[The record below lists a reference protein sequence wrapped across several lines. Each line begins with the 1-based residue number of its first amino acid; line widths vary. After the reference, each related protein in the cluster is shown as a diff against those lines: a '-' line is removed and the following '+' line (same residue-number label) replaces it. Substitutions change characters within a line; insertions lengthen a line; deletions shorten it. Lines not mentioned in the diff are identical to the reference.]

1 MAKGNDGNYLQ
12 HSIEKETATRL
23 AKEDGEGRLHISLTH
38 GMRPYEPLDAPVS
51 GQARRLLASALTAAS
66 QPPTPDEPPVVT
78 RYRETGASTTRYPN
92 SAELLRTV
100 VGTDKLSGGI
110 AEVDAAKH
118 KELADDWSGSRV
130 VPVHASWRC
139 HVSPGRTLAVPP
151 DLQTPW
157 LFSMDPMTYKDNHY
171 RDDCY
176 LYRADTDR
184 LAGVLAGFVA
194 SGMPGIATVFVYAVR
209 PGRRVCSGTSWTMSR
224 PASART
230 RGHIGS
236 RTKAETVTSPGCSTQ
251 ICGSLQMSSH
261 GASESGY
268 RHHSCCGAR

>member
-12 HSIEKETATRL
+12 HSIEIETATRL

-38 GMRPYEPLDAPVS
+38 GMRPYEPLDEPVP
-51 GQARRLLASALTAAS
+51 GQARRLLESALTAAS

-100 VGTDKLSGGI
+100 VETDKLSGGI
-110 AEVDAAKH
+110 AEVDDAKH

-157 LFSMDPMTYKDNHY
+157 LFSMDPMTYKENRY
-171 RDDCY
+171 KDDCY
-176 LYRADTDR
+176 LHRADTDR
-184 LAGVLAGFVA
+184 LSGVLSGFVA
-194 SGMPGIATVFVYAVR
+194 SGMPGIATLFVYAVR
-209 PGRRVCSGTSWTMSR
+209 PGTPCLFWNFVDNLASCIGAHTRSYWVPAPRR
-224 PASART
+224 
-230 RGHIGS
+230 
-236 RTKAETVTSPGCSTQ
+236 KTVTSPGCSTQ
-251 ICGSLQMSSH
+251 ISGSLQIFQPR
-261 GASESGY
+261 GIRVG
-268 RHHSCCGAR
+268 RT